1 MKSWN
6 RDVYRLWEI
15 RMRSTEPRVV
25 IFYGPSGMGK
35 TAAGKIFCK
44 LYGGYY
50 FSFRN
55 MEASLALHLFEPVR
69 KNWEDFF
76 DALRAKEKRPVIFFD
91 DVDDRNDKD
100 DFLNALCSR
109 VNQNMFVVLCCRKPM
124 ELQCKAISHPAEL
137 MSVADVQ
144 LTIKCTDRLD
154 TLRIFALTGG
164 IPELV
169 YQYDDTHSFLENMR
183 QFFTLGSRYLTYAE
197 RRMHQEFRS
206 PESYSTLLFGIAQGC
221 HRISQLAEFSGF
233 PKNKVDKYLK
243 ALMVAGLIVTRS
255 RGCADGQQRT
265 HYFFRNSYW
274 EIWYRYFFPV
284 QWRYRNGVPDDVLQS
299 WMTEIEQSF
308 VRSYYQDLCLRW
320 FQQTVIKERI
330 LDDFAFQTKHKK
342 QINGTIFDF
351 CESTQDYTIFAYI
364 WPSLTDPF
372 PKELYERII
381 SVTTKIQ
388 PFYKNQYFLFSSQ
401 PLSRFLVTERER
413 NPNVHATDL
422 RGLIWSER

>member
-6 RDVYRLWEI
+6 QDVYRLWEI

-55 MEASLALHLFEPVR
+55 MEASLALHLFEPDR

-76 DALRAKEKRPVIFFD
+76 DALRTKEKRPVIFFD

-100 DFLNALCSR
+100 DFLNALYSR
-109 VNQNMFVVLCCRKPM
+109 IDQNLFVVLCCRKPM
-124 ELQCKAISHPAEL
+124 ELQCKTSSLPVEP
-137 MSVADVQ
+137 MSVANVQ
-144 LTIKCTDRLD
+144 SVIQCTDRLD

-169 YQYDDTHSFLENMR
+169 YQYDDMLPFLENMR

-243 ALMVAGLIVTRS
+243 ALMDAGLIVTRS
-255 RGCADGQQRT
+255 RSCADSQQRT

-274 EIWYRYFFPV
+274 EIWYRFYFPV
-284 QWRYRNGVPDDVLQS
+284 QWRYGNGVPDDVLQS

-308 VRSYYQDLCLRW
+308 VISYYQDLCLRW
-320 FQQTVIKERI
+320 FRETAIKERI
-330 LDDFAFQTKHKK
+330 LNDFAFQTKHRK
-342 QINGTIFDF
+342 QISGIIFDY
-351 CESTQDYTIFAYI
+351 CESTQNYTAFVYI
-364 WPSLTDPF
+364 WPSLTEPF

-388 PFYKNQYFLFSSQ
+388 PYYKNQYFLFSAQ
-401 PLSRFLVTERER
+401 PLPRFLVTERER